1 MFNILKKI
9 KHKLHLLQNIYLKN
23 KYFISRKSYSMDKED
38 LNIINYFK
46 DKKNGFYID
55 VGCFHPLDRNNTYLL
70 YKKNW
75 RGINIDVSK
84 FSIDLFNFL
93 RPEDIN
99 VNVAISNKNSKI
111 KVYYQK
117 ELSQLTTTV
126 KDHADKFFQGT
137 GRRKRSIARVRISLG
152 DNKLFMVDGVS
163 IEEKFP
169 IEDHRR
175 MVMEPLVVTGMLGRV
190 NVNVHVIG
198 GGFSGQAGA
207 VRHGLSRALLS
218 FDPDFRSALKA
229 AGFLTRDS
237 REKERKKYGLFRA
250 RKKQQYSKR

>member
-1 MFNILKKI
+1 M
-9 KHKLHLLQNIYLKN
+9 HLFQNIYLKN

-93 RPEDIN
+93 RPDDIN
-99 VNVAISNKNSKI
+99 VNVGISDKNSKI

-117 ELSQLTTTV
+117 ELSQLTTTI
-126 KDHADKFFQGT
+126 KDHADKFFQG
-137 GRRKRSIARVRISLG
+137 SIKEKIIESKTLNSLL
-152 DNKLFMVDGVS
+152 DSTKYKNKKIDFLDIDVEGADLDVLNSLNFEIYRPELMC
-163 IEEKFP
+163 IEIIEKN
-169 IEDHRR
+169 IENSLIY
-175 MVMEPLVVTGMLGRV
+175 EFLKK
-190 NVNVHVIG
+190 NNYIKIW
-198 GGFSGQAGA
+198 SGA
-207 VRHGLSRALLS
+207 VSH
-218 FDPDFRSALKA
+218 
-229 AGFLTRDS
+229 
-237 REKERKKYGLFRA
+237 LF
-250 RKKQQYSKR
+250 KDNLI

>member
-1 MFNILKKI
+1 MT
-9 KHKLHLLQNIYLKN
+9 
-23 KYFISRKSYSMDKED
+23 E
-38 LNIINYFK
+38 
-46 DKKNGFYID
+46 
-55 VGCFHPLDRNNTYLL
+55 T
-70 YKKNW
+70 
-75 RGINIDVSK
+75 
-84 FSIDLFNFL
+84 
-93 RPEDIN
+93 
-99 VNVAISNKNSKI
+99 
-111 KVYYQK
+111 
-117 ELSQLTTTV
+117 
-126 KDHADKFFQGT
+126 DKFFQGT

-152 DNKLFMVDGVS
+152 DNNLFMVDGVS

-175 MVMEPLVVTGMLGRV
+175 MVMEPLTVTGMLGRV

-207 VRHGLSRALLS
+207 VRHGLSRALLA

-250 RKKQQYSKR
+250 RKRQQYSKR

>member
-1 MFNILKKI
+1 MT
-9 KHKLHLLQNIYLKN
+9 
-23 KYFISRKSYSMDKED
+23 D
-38 LNIINYFK
+38 
-46 DKKNGFYID
+46 
-55 VGCFHPLDRNNTYLL
+55 T
-70 YKKNW
+70 
-75 RGINIDVSK
+75 
-84 FSIDLFNFL
+84 
-93 RPEDIN
+93 
-99 VNVAISNKNSKI
+99 
-111 KVYYQK
+111 
-117 ELSQLTTTV
+117 
-126 KDHADKFFQGT
+126 DKFFQGT

-175 MVMEPLVVTGMLGRV
+175 MVMEPLTVTGMLGRV

-250 RKKQQYSKR
+250 RKRQQYSKR